1 MLRLTKKT
9 EYGIIAMK
17 CIIAERERNPE
28 KVVSATEIAEKFNIP
43 RGILG
48 KVLQQL
54 ARKGLIES
62 YQGVTGGYVLDKP
75 ADAINLNEIVK
86 AIEGPISVVECVT
99 DDGEEC
105 SQLEYCNIKSPILT
119 IQRNLTNYFKTISL
133 ADL

>member
-17 CIIAERERNPE
+17 YIISREEQARRSL
-28 KVVSATEIAEKFNIP
+28 VSAAEIAQKLHIP

-54 ARKGLIES
+54 ARQGLIDS
-62 YQGVTGGYVLDKP
+62 YQGVAGGYALAKTP
-75 ADAINLNEIVK
+75 QEITLNEIVN
-86 AIEGPISVVECVT
+86 AIEGPVSMVECIT

-105 SQLEYCNIKSPILT
+105 SLLEFCNIQSPILT
-119 IQRNLTNYFKTISL
+119 IQQNLTEYFKNISL

>member
-17 CIIAERERNPE
+17 YIISRDEQ
-28 KVVSATEIAEKFNIP
+28 VTGTTVSAAEIARKLHIP

-54 ARKGLIES
+54 AKNGLIDS
-62 YQGVTGGYVLDKP
+62 YQGVAGGYALAKAPRD
-75 ADAINLNEIVK
+75 ITLNEIVN
-86 AIEGPISVVECVT
+86 AIEGPVSVVECIT
-99 DDGEEC
+99 DEGEEC
-105 SQLEYCNIKSPILT
+105 SLLEFCNIQSPILA
-119 IQRNLTNYFKTISL
+119 IQQNLTNYFKNISL

>member
-9 EYGIIAMK
+9 EYGIIAIK
-17 CIIAERERNPE
+17 HIISQQE
-28 KVVSATEIAEKFNIP
+28 KDGEGMVSASEIAKTYNIP

-54 ARKGLIES
+54 ARKGLINS
-62 YQGVTGGYVLDKP
+62 FQGVTGGYALAKP
-75 ADAINLNEIVK
+75 PREISLNEVVN
-86 AIEGPISVVECVT
+86 AIEGPVSVVECIT
-99 DDGEEC
+99 DGGTQC
-105 SQLEYCNIKSPILT
+105 SLEDYCNIQSPILT

>member
-17 CIIAERERNPE
+17 YIISRDEQVRGTP
-28 KVVSATEIAEKFNIP
+28 VSATEIARKLHIP

-54 ARKGLIES
+54 AKQGLIDS
-62 YQGVTGGYVLDKP
+62 YQGVTGGYALAKAPRD
-75 ADAINLNEIVK
+75 ITLNEIVN
-86 AIEGPISVVECVT
+86 AIEGPVSVVECIT
-99 DDGEEC
+99 DEGEEC
-105 SQLEYCNIKSPILT
+105 SLLEFCNIQSPILA
-119 IQRNLTNYFKTISL
+119 IQQNLTDYFKNISL